1 MKGNNKMS
9 DEKTTLEEINKT
21 TKQRK
26 SWKKDR
32 PYVVNVQLSQ
42 TENDLIANASALS
55 GISKREIVRLLITK
69 NFNGFEFY
77 VKHQKH
83 FAAMLTEL
91 RQQGTS
97 LNQMAKLFD
106 SGEQTM
112 LSPSDKAV
120 IDELNDN
127 LLKIA
132 EYLMKILSLK
142 A

>member
-1 MKGNNKMS
+1 MP
-9 DEKTTLEEINKT
+9 DEKTTLEETNKT

-32 PYVVNVQLSQ
+32 PCVVNVQISQ
-42 TENDLIANASALS
+42 TEYDLIANVSALS
-55 GISKREIVRLLITK
+55 GISKRETVRLLITK

-77 VKHQKH
+77 VKHQKY

-112 LSPSDKAV
+112 LSPSDKAL

-132 EYLMKILSLK
+132 EYLMNILSLK

>member
-1 MKGNNKMS
+1 MS
-9 DEKTTLEEINKT
+9 DEKTTLEEANKA

-32 PYVVNVQLSQ
+32 PCVVNVQLSQ
-42 TENDLIANASALS
+42 AEYDLIANASALA
-55 GISKREIVRLLITK
+55 GISRRETIRLLITK
-69 NFNGFEFY
+69 NFASFEFY
-77 VKHQKH
+77 VKHQEP
-83 FAAMLTEL
+83 FVSMLTEL

-112 LSPSDKAV
+112 LSPADKAV
-120 IDELNDN
+120 IDALNDN

-132 EYLMKILSLK
+132 EYLMKILALK

>member
-9 DEKTTLEEINKT
+9 NEKTTLEETNKT

-55 GISKREIVRLLITK
+55 GISKRETVRLLITK

>member
-9 DEKTTLEEINKT
+9 DEKTTLEETNKT

-55 GISKREIVRLLITK
+55 GISKRETVRLLITK

-132 EYLMKILSLK
+132 EYLMNILSLK

>member
-1 MKGNNKMS
+1 MS
-9 DEKTTLEEINKT
+9 DEKTTLEEANKAT
-21 TKQRK
+21 EQRK

-32 PYVVNVQLSQ
+32 PCVVNVQLSQ
-42 TENDLIANASALS
+42 AEYDLIANASALA
-55 GISKREIVRLLITK
+55 GISRRETIRLLIVK
-69 NFNGFEFY
+69 NFAGFEFY
-77 VKHQKH
+77 VKHQDP
-83 FAAMLTEL
+83 FAEMLTEL

-112 LSPSDKAV
+112 LSPADKAV
-120 IDELNDN
+120 IDALNDN

-132 EYLMKILSLK
+132 EYLMKILALK

>member
-1 MKGNNKMS
+1 MK
-9 DEKTTLEEINKT
+9 DEKTTLEEKNKVT
-21 TKQRK
+21 NPRK

-32 PYVVNVQLSQ
+32 PCIVNVQLNQ
-42 TENDLIANASALS
+42 AEYDLIANASALA
-55 GISKREIVRLLITK
+55 GISRRETIRLLIAK
-69 NFNGFEFY
+69 NFSGFEFY
-77 VKHQKH
+77 VKHQDS
-83 FAAMLTEL
+83 FAAMLIEL

-112 LSPSDKAV
+112 LSPADKAV
-120 IDELNDN
+120 IDALNDN

-132 EYLMKILSLK
+132 EYLMKILALK

>member
-1 MKGNNKMS
+1 MQ
-9 DEKTTLEEINKT
+9 DEKTTLEEENKA
-21 TKQRK
+21 KSRRK

-32 PYVVNVQLSQ
+32 PCIVNVQLSQ
-42 TENDLIANASALS
+42 AEYDLITNASVLS
-55 GISKREIVRLLITK
+55 GISKRETIRLLIAK
-69 NFNGFEFY
+69 NFKGFEFY
-77 VKHQKH
+77 INHQEP
-83 FAAMLTEL
+83 FTAMLTEL

-112 LSPSDKAV
+112 LSPADKAT
-120 IDELNDN
+120 IDALNDN

-132 EYLMKILSLK
+132 EYLMKILALK

>member
-55 GISKREIVRLLITK
+55 GISKRETVRLLITK

-91 RQQGTS
+91 RKQGTS